1 MFVVSVSSK
10 NVKKFIFILICV
22 CVATVIAFTVSS
34 NLKRTNDTAV
44 NATSSTDANS
54 SEEILKFISQ
64 YGWET
69 DTEPTEIR
77 DVIIPQEFDDVYNN
91 YNDIQL
97 SQGFDL
103 TKHAG
108 KRVKRR
114 TYIIRNY
121 PGYSPDDD
129 FIRINILISD
139 GKVIGGDVCSIK
151 LDGFMHG
158 FVLEDV

>member
-10 NVKKFIFILICV
+10 NVKKFIFILVCV
-22 CVATVIAFTVSS
+22 CVATAIAFSVSS
-34 NLKRTNDTAV
+34 SLKRTSNTPVNTAC
-44 NATSSTDANS
+44 STDANS

-64 YGWET
+64 YGWKT

-77 DVIIPQEFDDVYNN
+77 DVIIPEEFDDVYNN

-103 TKHAG
+103 TRYAG

-139 GKVIGGDVCSIK
+139 GNVIGGDVCSIK

-158 FVLEDV
+158 FKLEDV